1 MELESLSVPAI
12 NRFASLYLKQE
23 APVTDFFIIICL
35 LARFMKKGR
44 LTCRHVLTKEG
55 LLPHALRRI

>member
-23 APVTDFFIIICL
+23 APVTDFFIITYQIEEML
-35 LARFMKKGR
+35 IKK
-44 LTCRHVLTKEG
+44 E
-55 LLPHALRRI
+55 P